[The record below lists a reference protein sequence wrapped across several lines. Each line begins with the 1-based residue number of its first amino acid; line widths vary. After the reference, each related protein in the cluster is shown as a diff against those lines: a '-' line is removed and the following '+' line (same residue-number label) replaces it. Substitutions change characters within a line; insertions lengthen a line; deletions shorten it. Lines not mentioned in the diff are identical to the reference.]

1 LNNFRNIFVP
11 DIDPRYNEQGKGILT
26 KIILP
31 ELGEGIVKATIAC
44 WHAKVGDSLQEGQE
58 VCEAVTDKAT
68 FVIEAPASGK
78 LKSISVNEGQEGMV
92 GGVLGIIE

>member
-1 LNNFRNIFVP
+1 M
-11 DIDPRYNEQGKGILT
+11 T

-31 ELGEGIVKATIAC
+31 ELGEGISQATIAC
-44 WHAKVGDSLQEGQE
+44 WHAKLGEKIVSGQE
-58 VCEAVTDKAT
+58 ICEAVTDKAS

-78 LKSISVNEGQEGMV
+78 LLSILVNDGQVGLV